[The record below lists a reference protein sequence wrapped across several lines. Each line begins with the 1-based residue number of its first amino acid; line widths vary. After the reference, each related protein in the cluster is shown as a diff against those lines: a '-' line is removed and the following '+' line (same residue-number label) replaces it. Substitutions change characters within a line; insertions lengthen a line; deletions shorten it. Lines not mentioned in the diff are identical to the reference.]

1 MHESRLVAFYRG
13 NGRDHRGRSLSDIH
27 EFDFHELEFHHDYIQ
42 WLFPLPE
49 PSGANA
55 SAPLLSSEDIASF
68 KSDAALRKAL
78 MQSFELMLQFYGLE
92 LTNGDAQ
99 FGVVRDVTFVQ
110 RSNVWL
116 TGGNHN
122 FLRISRIL
130 RSLSLLGCDEYALAF
145 LKCLEGIYTEEA
157 STIGET
163 TMGYWRRALEPRS
176 HEGAKARA
184 QEHNKV

>member
-1 MHESRLVAFYRG
+1 MAIRRVTESEVVRFYRG

-27 EFDFHELEFHHDYIQ
+27 EFDYYELEFHHDYIQ

-55 SAPLLSSEDIASF
+55 SAPLLSNADIASF
-68 KSDAALRKAL
+68 KSDASLRTALL
-78 MQSFELMLQFYGLE
+78 QSFELMLQLYGLV
-92 LTNGDAQ
+92 LTTDDAYI
-99 FGVVRDVTFVQ
+99 GIVRDATFVQ

-130 RSLSLLGCDEYALAF
+130 RSLSLLGCLAHAVAF
-145 LKCLEGIYTEEA
+145 LKCLEGIYAEEA

-176 HEGAKARA
+176 DEGTKTK
-184 QEHNKV
+184 HP